1 MAVASATRFSMADK
15 EDQGRALMKKADEK
29 LKGWSLFNKKQKYED
44 AALLYVDAAN
54 AFKMAKK
61 SKFFILDLYVPFLYV
76 LIIQFK

>member
-1 MAVASATRFSMADK
+1 MAVATVTRFKMADNK
-15 EDQGRALMKKADEK
+15 EEQGRHLMKKAEEK

-61 SKFFILDLYVPFLYV
+61 SNCFFFS
-76 LIIQFK
+76 

>member
-1 MAVASATRFSMADK
+1 
-15 EDQGRALMKKADEK
+15 MKKAEEK

-61 SKFFILDLYVPFLYV
+61 SNCFFFS
-76 LIIQFK
+76 